1 MTDGV
6 TLGPG
11 AEFDAIRRL
20 ADRWGERARGLGDD
34 AAVLRLPRGDALVA
48 SVDSAVEGRHF
59 KREWLSPREIGY
71 RSVAAAL
78 SDLAAMAA
86 RPVGVL
92 VALTLPDSWRDQ
104 LLELADGIGD
114 AVDVARTHI
123 RGGNLSGGT
132 ELTITTSV
140 LGASFSPLTRAGA
153 RVGDRV
159 YVTGTLGGPADALRR
174 LSRGEPAGVS
184 RERFA
189 HPIPRLD
196 EACWLAERGASAA
209 IDVSDGLIADLR
221 HLAAASAVTIDVD
234 DERVP
239 CVSGVDVS
247 LAVHGGEEYEIVVTS
262 PRELNTVEFER
273 RFAVRLTDIGRVVSA
288 SHADATRGDVTIRGA
303 RVANVAGYDHFSR

>member
-1 MTDGV
+1 VTDGV

-34 AAVLRLPRGDALVA
+34 AAVLHLPRGDALVA

-86 RPVGVL
+86 RPIGVL
-92 VALTLPDSWRDQ
+92 VALTLPDSWRDH
-104 LLELADGIGD
+104 LLELADGIAD
-114 AVDVARTHI
+114 AADVGRTHI
-123 RGGNLSGGT
+123 RGGNLSGGS
-132 ELTITTSV
+132 ELTITTTV
-140 LGASFSPLTRAGA
+140 LGASFSPLTRTGA
-153 RVGDRV
+153 RAGDRV

-174 LSRGEPAGVS
+174 LSRGEPPGVS

-196 EACWLAERGASAA
+196 EARWLAECGVSAA
-209 IDVSDGLIADLR
+209 IDVSDGLIADLG
-221 HLAAASAVTIDVD
+221 HLAAASGVTIDVD

-239 CVSGVDVS
+239 CVNGVDVS
-247 LAVHGGEEYEIVVTS
+247 LALHGGEEYEIVVTS
-262 PRELNTVEFER
+262 PRELDTGEFER
-273 RFAVRLTDIGRVVSA
+273 RFAVRLTDVGRVVGA